1 MYKCTRFVGFFNCY
15 SMSITTLKRYANTSP
30 PPWLLCTLRA
40 NSCATCRRARA
51 RSTLSV
57 PPTTSSVSGRCFVMS
72 AICAARHS
80 ACTGQLPHFVFP
92 FLIFSQCSRFLPSR
106 PIKYGSSSRLQAA
119 CPIHAD
125 RGAGLY
131 PPRISRSVY
140 TAGLTPFFICSRIAS
155 VAGVGFL
162 GCSRV
167 ISFFSFAIQNVGFCI
182 IPHHCYFTKHKQSSA
197 LLITLPPIAQRRRTC
212 RRLGLGAP
220 HCWRSALAVPPRILP
235 VGMMRW

>member
-1 MYKCTRFVGFFNCY
+1 
-15 SMSITTLKRYANTSP
+15 
-30 PPWLLCTLRA
+30 
-40 NSCATCRRARA
+40 
-51 RSTLSV
+51 
-57 PPTTSSVSGRCFVMS
+57 MS

-182 IPHHCYFTKHKQSSA
+182 IPHACYFAKHKQHAAYSRSTTF
-197 LLITLPPIAQRRRTC
+197 LLSVAEPAAAWVWACPTAGG
-212 RRLGLGAP
+212 RLGLCHHG
-220 HCWRSALAVPPRILP
+220 HHQQR
-235 VGMMRW
+235 

>member
-1 MYKCTRFVGFFNCY
+1 
-15 SMSITTLKRYANTSP
+15 MST
-30 PPWLLCTLRA
+30 
-40 NSCATCRRARA
+40 
-51 RSTLSV
+51 
-57 PPTTSSVSGRCFVMS
+57 
-72 AICAARHS
+72 ICAARHS

-182 IPHHCYFTKHKQSSA
+182 IPHHCCFTKHKQ
-197 LLITLPPIAQRRRTC
+197 C
-212 RRLGLGAP
+212 
-220 HCWRSALAVPPRILP
+220 VPPLVALP
-235 VGMMRW
+235 LHHLASPSPPLLRFGCAPLPAVGLSCATTDITGSNNTLVPPQRKE

>member
-1 MYKCTRFVGFFNCY
+1 
-15 SMSITTLKRYANTSP
+15 
-30 PPWLLCTLRA
+30 
-40 NSCATCRRARA
+40 
-51 RSTLSV
+51 
-57 PPTTSSVSGRCFVMS
+57 MS

-80 ACTGQLPHFVFP
+80 ACTGQLPHIVFP
-92 FLIFSQCSRFLPSR
+92 FSIFSQCSRFLPSR

-140 TAGLTPFFICSRIAS
+140 TAGLTPFFICSRIAC

-162 GCSRV
+162 GCSRI

-182 IPHHCYFTKHKQSSA
+182 IPRHCCFAKHKQSSA

>member
-1 MYKCTRFVGFFNCY
+1 M
-15 SMSITTLKRYANTSP
+15 L
-30 PPWLLCTLRA
+30 
-40 NSCATCRRARA
+40 
-51 RSTLSV
+51 
-57 PPTTSSVSGRCFVMS
+57 

-80 ACTGQLPHFVFP
+80 ACTGQLPHIVFP

-167 ISFFSFAIQNVGFCI
+167 ISFCSFAIKI
-182 IPHHCYFTKHKQSSA
+182 TLASA
-197 LLITLPPIAQRRRTC
+197 LFHTP
-212 RRLGLGAP
+212 
-220 HCWRSALAVPPRILP
+220 VILP
-235 VGMMRW
+235 SISRVVRCLSPYPPLLSAAGRAAAWVWVRPTVGDRPWLYHPVYCQ

>member
-1 MYKCTRFVGFFNCY
+1 
-15 SMSITTLKRYANTSP
+15 
-30 PPWLLCTLRA
+30 
-40 NSCATCRRARA
+40 
-51 RSTLSV
+51 
-57 PPTTSSVSGRCFVMS
+57 MS

-140 TAGLTPFFICSRIAS
+140 TAGLTPFFICPRIAS

-182 IPHHCYFTKHKQSSA
+182 IPHHCYFTKHKQNA
-197 LLITLPPIAQRRRTC
+197 WLLIALPHCSAPPDVPPLGFGCAPLLAI
-212 RRLGLGAP
+212 GLGCATPYIASRNDALIAP
-220 HCWRSALAVPPRILP
+220 QRKEQTLSRHWALSTVFAPL
-235 VGMMRW
+235 GF

>member
-1 MYKCTRFVGFFNCY
+1 
-15 SMSITTLKRYANTSP
+15 
-30 PPWLLCTLRA
+30 
-40 NSCATCRRARA
+40 
-51 RSTLSV
+51 
-57 PPTTSSVSGRCFVMS
+57 MS

-80 ACTGQLPHFVFP
+80 ACTGQLPHIVFP
-92 FLIFSQCSRFLPSR
+92 FSIFPQCSRFLPSR
-106 PIKYGSSSRLQAA
+106 SIKYCSSSRLQAA

-182 IPHHCYFTKHKQSSA
+182 IPHHCYFAKHKQSSA
-197 LLITLPPIAQRRRTC
+197 LLITLPPHCSAPPDVPPLGFGRTP
-212 RRLGLGAP
+212 LLAIGLGCTTPYIAS
-220 HCWRSALAVPPRILP
+220 RNDALVPPQRKEQTLSRHWALSTVFAP
-235 VGMMRW
+235 LGF

>member
-1 MYKCTRFVGFFNCY
+1 
-15 SMSITTLKRYANTSP
+15 
-30 PPWLLCTLRA
+30 
-40 NSCATCRRARA
+40 
-51 RSTLSV
+51 
-57 PPTTSSVSGRCFVMS
+57 MS

-167 ISFFSFAIQNVGFCI
+167 ISFSLLLYKTLA
-182 IPHHCYFTKHKQSSA
+182 SA
-197 LLITLPPIAQRRRTC
+197 LFHTTVILPSISRVVRCLSPYPHCSAPPDVPPLGFGCAPLLAI
-212 RRLGLGAP
+212 GLGCATP
-220 HCWRSALAVPPRILP
+220 YIASRNDALVPPQRKEQTLSRHWALSTVFAP
-235 VGMMRW
+235 LGF